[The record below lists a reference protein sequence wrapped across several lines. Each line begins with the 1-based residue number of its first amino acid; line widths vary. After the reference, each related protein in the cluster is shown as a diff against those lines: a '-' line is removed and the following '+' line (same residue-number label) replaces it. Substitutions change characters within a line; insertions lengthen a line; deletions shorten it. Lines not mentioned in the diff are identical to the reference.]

1 MDQDRPITPGQLLKS
16 ELHTPRN
23 PFKSEDKGKQP
34 LSGKSSV
41 KSSRSLQDRLSKSSP
56 GRRTFTVDG
65 VQSLGVVPARSKRSA
80 FQEHVRTKR
89 IKLCPEI
96 FIFSWDDRT
105 ERIQRNTHS
114 KDLGFSSWSLDQP
127 SKHEQVQEVEAE
139 HRGRNS
145 LQEDLRSRTPVVSPP
160 SPSPPPHRVTS
171 FPS

>member
-1 MDQDRPITPGQLLKS
+1 MDQDRPPTPGQRLKS

-41 KSSRSLQDRLSKSSP
+41 VKSSRSLQDRLSKSSP
-56 GRRTFTVDG
+56 GRRTITVDG
-65 VQSLGVVPARSKRSA
+65 VQSLGVVSARAKRSA
-80 FQEHVRTKR
+80 LQEHVRTKR

-160 SPSPPPHRVTS
+160 PHRVTS
-171 FPS
+171 LPS